1 MIRASFQSQ
10 YGIRFT
16 TDLPGMK
23 WQEFADLLAGLS
35 PETPLGRMVSIR
47 SERNPDV
54 IKNFTPDQKRI
65 RAEWA
70 KKSASHVTEE
80 QMRTMLDSLKAAFI
94 ANAKTINTPRE
105 ADNGNTDTVPPV

>member
-1 MIRASFQSQ
+1 
-10 YGIRFT
+10 
-16 TDLPGMK
+16 MK

-47 SERNPDV
+47 SESDPDV
-54 IKNFTPDQKRI
+54 IKNFTPDQQRI

-70 KKSASHVTEE
+70 KKSASNVTEE

-94 ANAKTINTPRE
+94 ANAKIIKQE
-105 ADNGNTDTVPPV
+105 ADNGNTDTAPPV

>member
-1 MIRASFQSQ
+1 
-10 YGIRFT
+10 
-16 TDLPGMK
+16 MK
-23 WQEFADLLAGLS
+23 WQEFADLLSGLS
-35 PETPLGRMVSIR
+35 PETPLGRMVAIR
-47 SERNPDV
+47 SESNPDV

-94 ANAKTINTPRE
+94 ANAKTINRE
-105 ADNGNTDTVPPV
+105 ADNGNTDTEPPV